1 MKFVVSA
8 RSPVCREKVPP
19 PPHQQLAI
27 MSFFFSFFGVQR
39 GKIDFNSLQLQ
50 LPIEWFEI
58 RLNFFNPEY
67 WQKSRASPKFQS
79 SRSKVLRSYYQEP
92 SGIIIMGCCV
102 SKNPPVHQTQRE
114 AGAGGQKQEIAHGPG
129 GHRQQLPPDHG
140 IVNHQLH
147 HDIGGQIHNNRGDG
161 EMKKKAVAAASA
173 ASAATV
179 KPIRK
184 SSRITAASCDIQNNA
199 PLHPT
204 APLHGKRINFGYG
217 RDFDEKYSLG
227 KLLGHGQFGYTYVG
241 TEKATS
247 NKVAV
252 KCIEKKK
259 VSLFCRIRRVTHLTL
274 LLRASPSH
282 FLQSFQGLKIKHFSS
297 RLVPIWK
304 ECQHWDAEVLEQFL
318 VHSKM
323 HNLIDAGG
331 LLEESILECTVWVQ
345 EVQEKQHIAWWHGVN
360 VMDKTS
366 SWRSS

>member
-1 MKFVVSA
+1 
-8 RSPVCREKVPP
+8 
-19 PPHQQLAI
+19 
-27 MSFFFSFFGVQR
+27 
-39 GKIDFNSLQLQ
+39 
-50 LPIEWFEI
+50 
-58 RLNFFNPEY
+58 
-67 WQKSRASPKFQS
+67 
-79 SRSKVLRSYYQEP
+79 LRSYYQEP

-102 SKNPPVHQTQRE
+102 SKNPPAHQTQRE

-147 HDIGGQIHNNRGDG
+147 HDIGEQIHNNRGDG

-173 ASAATV
+173 AAA

-204 APLHGKRINFGYG
+204 APSQGKRINFGYG

-259 VSLFCRIRRVTHLTL
+259 VSLFCRIRWVTHLTL
-274 LLRASPSH
+274 LLRASRSH
-282 FLQSFQGLKIKHFSS
+282 FLQSFQGLQIKHFSS

-304 ECQHWDAEVLEQFL
+304 ECQHWDAEVLGQFL
-318 VHSKM
+318 VHRKM
-323 HNLIDAGG
+323 VNLIDAGG
-331 LLEESILECTVWVQ
+331 LLEESILECTIWVQ
-345 EVQEKQHIAWWHGVN
+345 EVQEKQQIAW
-360 VMDKTS
+360 
-366 SWRSS
+366 

>member
-1 MKFVVSA
+1 
-8 RSPVCREKVPP
+8 
-19 PPHQQLAI
+19 
-27 MSFFFSFFGVQR
+27 
-39 GKIDFNSLQLQ
+39 
-50 LPIEWFEI
+50 
-58 RLNFFNPEY
+58 
-67 WQKSRASPKFQS
+67 
-79 SRSKVLRSYYQEP
+79 
-92 SGIIIMGCCV
+92 MGCCV

-147 HDIGGQIHNNRGDG
+147 HDIGEQIHNNRGDG

-247 NKVAV
+247 NQVAV

-304 ECQHWDAEVLEQFL
+304 EMPALGCRVLEQFL

-345 EVQEKQHIAWWHGVN
+345 EVQEKQHIAW
-360 VMDKTS
+360 
-366 SWRSS
+366 